1 MKIQYG
7 LLPEHDREGA
17 RLYVEEGIL
26 PGSFLSAC
34 FANELV
40 EALGCADEKNR
51 FAIFDICSWLY
62 NEVPMG
68 CRGSREKMRVW
79 CDQGG
84 LRGIAEDALSE
95 NTSKT
100 AGGSP
105 VAGSPEEVSGE

>member
-62 NEVPMG
+62 NEVPLA
-68 CRGSREKMRVW
+68 CRGSREKMKKWHER
-79 CDQGG
+79 QG
-84 LRGIAEDALSE
+84 LRGPAFDEKSSL
-95 NTSKT
+95 
-100 AGGSP
+100 
-105 VAGSPEEVSGE
+105 